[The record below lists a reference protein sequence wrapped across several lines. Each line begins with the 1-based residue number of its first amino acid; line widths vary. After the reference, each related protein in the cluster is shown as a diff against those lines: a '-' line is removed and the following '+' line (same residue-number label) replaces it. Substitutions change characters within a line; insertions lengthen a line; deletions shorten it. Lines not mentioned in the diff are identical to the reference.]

1 MRSMT
6 GYGKS
11 QNTFSFFEVTIEIKS
26 VNNRYIDI
34 MFKIPSIISHFEP
47 QLRETV
53 KENAVRGKISV
64 FIDIKE
70 VGNGNNGS
78 SVNEKKLMHY
88 FNTLTDIKKKLNLQ
102 DSIELRH
109 ILQFQELF
117 EVDIS
122 GIDEKEFYIAIK
134 KTLLEALSAFNEMR
148 AQEGNNLGSDINN
161 RLVHITEIVKF
172 VEAKAPV
179 NVKTEYEKLVAR
191 VVEILSGQ
199 KVDQDRM
206 MQEIALISDKVD
218 ISEELT
224 RLKSHVQQFERTLKD
239 DSELGKK
246 LTFILQEMHREA
258 NTMSSKTTDV
268 EISHQVIKIKEE
280 IEKIREQAQNLE

>member
-1 MRSMT
+1 MT

-11 QNTFSFFEVTIEIKS
+11 QNTFNFFEVTIEIKS

-34 MFKIPSIISHFEP
+34 MFKLPSIISHFEP

-70 VGNGNNGS
+70 VGSGNNGS
-78 SVNEKKLMHY
+78 TVNEKRLMHY
-88 FNTLTDIKKKLNLQ
+88 FNTLNEIKTKLKLQ
-102 DSIELRH
+102 DPIELRH
-109 ILQFQELF
+109 LLQFQELF
-117 EVDIS
+117 DVDIS
-122 GIDEKEFYIAIK
+122 NIDEKEFFAAINN
-134 KTLLEALSAFNEMR
+134 TLLEALKAFNEMR
-148 AQEGNNLGSDINN
+148 SREGTNLGIDIKN
-161 RLVHITEIVKF
+161 RLLQIRDISSKIDQ
-172 VEAKAPV
+172 KAPE
-179 NVKTEYEKLVAR
+179 NVKTEYEKLVSR
-191 VVEILSGQ
+191 INEILTGQ

-206 MQEIALISDKVD
+206 LQEIAIISDKVD
-218 ISEELT
+218 ITEELT
-224 RLKSHVQQFERTLKD
+224 RLKSHIQQFEHTLKD